1 MLFYIQRVWLGGGTI
16 KMKACFCCFSSLHNK
31 QERDRIGKIYN
42 KRRRS
47 GQKLLR
53 KKSRFIATVLP
64 IDTEEEW
71 HYNILKD
78 KKMKYWDAR
87 HNCFAFVIGSNNEI
101 QRFSDDGEPQGT
113 AGKPILETLL
123 NENLH
128 NTLIVVTRY
137 FGGTLLGTGG
147 LVRAYGQ
154 SSKEGI
160 RNSVI
165 QKVCEGISFKLT
177 VDYNSI
183 GKIKYIMG
191 QMGITDA
198 QEEYGQN
205 VVLSILMKKDKYNE
219 FNTKVTD
226 ATGGKAVFEDEED
239 REYREEVKE

>member
-1 MLFYIQRVWLGGGTI
+1 MEKFIIKEGGQGEI
-16 KMKACFCCFSSLHNK
+16 V
-31 QERDRIGKIYN
+31 E
-42 KRRRS
+42 
-47 GQKLLR
+47 

-64 IDTEEEW
+64 IDTEEEALQ
-71 HYNILKD
+71 YIEKI
-78 KKMKYWDAR
+78 KKKYWDAR

-198 QEEYGQN
+198 QKEYGQN
-205 VVLSILMKKDKYNE
+205 VVLSILMKKDEYNE

-239 REYREEVKE
+239 REYREEVKEK

>member
-1 MLFYIQRVWLGGGTI
+1 M
-16 KMKACFCCFSSLHNK
+16 
-31 QERDRIGKIYN
+31 
-42 KRRRS
+42 
-47 GQKLLR
+47 
-53 KKSRFIATVLP
+53 P
-64 IDTEEEW
+64 IDTEEEALQ
-71 HYNILKD
+71 YIERI
-78 KKMKYWDAR
+78 KKKYWDAR

-205 VVLSILMKKDKYNE
+205 VVLSILMKKDEYNE

-226 ATGGKAVFEDEED
+226 ATGGKAVFEDEEHT
-239 REYREEVKE
+239 EYREEVKEK